1 MVQQLD
7 KVDVV
12 TVGVGWTGGI
22 IAAELAKAG
31 YNVVGLERGAEQKT
45 EDFLQTKDELRFD
58 SRYELLQN
66 LSNETVTFRNTPDM
80 TALPMR
86 EYGAFQLGTGLGG
99 DGVHWSG
106 VTWRFLPYDFEIQ
119 SQTVEKYGEDK
130 IPEDM
135 ALQDW
140 GITYEELEPYYDTFE
155 KTAGISGEENPFGGF
170 RSDDYPTPP
179 MKETPALR
187 LFKETTTEMGYQ
199 PFMAPSANP
208 SETYTNPDGKRINQC
223 QYCSYCSR
231 YGCDFGAKSDP
242 IVTVIPTALET
253 NNFELRTYS
262 NVTEVL
268 HEDGVA
274 TGVRYTDLTT
284 GVEYEQPADVVV
296 LTSYVLNNA
305 RLLLQSELG
314 QPYDPETQT
323 GSVGKNYCYQLE
335 FSGQGFFEK
344 QYNMHMG
351 AGDGH

>member
-99 DGVHWSG
+99 AGVHWSG

-135 ALQDW
+135 HSKTGALHMKNWSLTMTLSKKQQAFP
-140 GITYEELEPYYDTFE
+140 GK
-155 KTAGISGEENPFGGF
+155 KT
-170 RSDDYPTPP
+170 
-179 MKETPALR
+179 
-187 LFKETTTEMGYQ
+187 
-199 PFMAPSANP
+199 PSAAFVP
-208 SETYTNPDGKRINQC
+208 MI
-223 QYCSYCSR
+223 
-231 YGCDFGAKSDP
+231 
-242 IVTVIPTALET
+242 IP
-253 NNFELRTYS
+253 R
-262 NVTEVL
+262 
-268 HEDGVA
+268 
-274 TGVRYTDLTT
+274 R
-284 GVEYEQPADVVV
+284 
-296 LTSYVLNNA
+296 
-305 RLLLQSELG
+305 R
-314 QPYDPETQT
+314 
-323 GSVGKNYCYQLE
+323 
-335 FSGQGFFEK
+335 
-344 QYNMHMG
+344 
-351 AGDGH
+351 